1 MGVHVVSKLDNR
13 QHATFD
19 VEANAQ
25 GDLAQS
31 SIRIRPL
38 LISLTSN
45 NLTYAQL
52 GGILRW

>member
-1 MGVHVVSKLDNR
+1 MGVHVVSKQNNR

-19 VEANAQ
+19 VEANTP
-25 GDLAQS
+25 GELAQS

-45 NLTYAQL
+45 NLTYARL